1 MYVAKKT
8 KKDLE
13 NEIKKLEGR
22 INELEKENSEL
33 VKNMEKVGHGKIMS
47 LDIMS
52 DPLNIVGLGAIE
64 LDNNWM
70 IRTKVSLDFLKK
82 AISII
87 KKFNDISYKSSPDMD
102 TIDIAISHE
111 SPLMLGRY
119 DENKKKFVGIIIA
132 PRLDKDDEEE
142 NE

>member
-1 MYVAKKT
+1 MAKKT

-33 VKNMEKVGHGKIMS
+33 VKSMKKVGHGKIMS
-47 LDIMS
+47 VDIMS

-102 TIDIAISHE
+102 TIDIAISDE

-119 DENKKKFVGIIIA
+119 DEDKKKFVGIIIA
-132 PRLDKDDEEE
+132 PRLDKGEEEE